1 MKNRGKEKLKNKQQ
15 QKDCKSI
22 IFTTKY
28 YFVCLKLNSY
38 F

>member
-15 QKDCKSI
+15 KNCKST

-28 YFVCLKLNSY
+28 YFVCLKLTSY